1 MAKQPSTE
9 EWLTSLGLD
18 QYTATFNA
26 NGVDGDVLPFLTA
39 DDLKDIGV
47 TAVGHRRKMLKA
59 IAALQASL
67 DSATENASLT
77 PADHQLDS
85 LVEDTQVER
94 RQLTVVFVD
103 LAGSTEL
110 SQALDPE
117 DMREVVR
124 AYQNTVAGDLLRFDG
139 HVAKFMGDGVLAYF
153 GWPRAHEDDAE
164 RAVRAALAITA
175 HVQELKSPH
184 ADNLTARIGI
194 ATGLVVVGELMGS
207 EEARERTVTGDAPN
221 LAARLQSIAHPGS
234 IVIDEATRRLIGALF
249 VTDELGKVSLKG
261 IMSPVSACIVRAGKP
276 APNRFEARTATL
288 RPLIARDPE
297 LALLTE
303 RWRQSCAGFG
313 QVVFL
318 VGEAGIG
325 KSRLTR
331 ALTDLVLP
339 SETVI
344 LRLQGSPLHTDS
356 AFWPVCQQIAAA
368 ADVRLKDI
376 VTSRADKVRAFL
388 TARTPLGAEEIELV
402 LGTMD
407 LGNQERAPMSGMT
420 AEQHRVQTI
429 ATLGRYM
436 ILRAD
441 TAPLLLLAED
451 AHWFDRPTLEL
462 LESMSHQVTT
472 RRVLVLVTSRPE
484 ACPRLED
491 YPTATTITLNRLDP
505 SAAEALA
512 RRSVDQDLPDDAI
525 KTIIARAD
533 GVPLYL
539 EELAK
544 AVAERGGTLDFSAG
558 RSPVAPSEMAI
569 PASLHASLTARL
581 DRLPAARTVAQ
592 VAACL
597 GREFTFR
604 QLEAVAQ
611 TSAERLSAGLR
622 DLQEAELIFQFGTPP
637 DAVYSFKHALVRD
650 AAYESLLKTKRRDVH
665 ARIATALEHDPELNK
680 ATSAEVLAYHCSE
693 AGAFGRAAKYWLEAG
708 RDHARRAANAEALRF
723 FDRALVSLKTL
734 PDDEDRRRTELE
746 IRLAMV
752 PALMATAGFSASRI
766 DDVAQEAIRLC
777 EEFNEVSRLAP
788 LLFGQFSLK
797 TAVADFE
804 GAFQIASR
812 IADIGARTAD
822 PLTVFMGHRALGFCF
837 SWTGKL
843 MNAEQHLAQALEVVS
858 GLERHDL
865 ALKFG
870 HEPIITAQIILGSVK
885 RRLGAEG
892 EGDRVAA
899 AALQEA
905 EALGHPLTLA
915 YVLRHQAIF
924 DTLSEHIAHVQKLGA
939 RLQEICHR
947 YAIREWQSLGI
958 LFELWAVSRNSAIGG
973 ERFLEALERHRASN
987 FRLNLPF
994 FLMIAADG
1002 CTKAGNTATAIQLL
1016 DEAAQLISST
1026 GEVWI
1031 EPYVAHRRGALSSS

>member
-1 MAKQPSTE
+1 MPEQLSIE
-9 EWLTSLGLD
+9 EWLTALGLG
-18 QYTATFNA
+18 QYTAAFDV
-26 NGVDGDVLPFLTA
+26 NGVDEDVLPLLTA
-39 DDLKDIGV
+39 DDLKEIGV
-47 TAVGHRRKMLKA
+47 TAVGHRRKILKA
-59 IAALQASL
+59 IAALQARI
-67 DSATENASLT
+67 DSAIENAS
-77 PADHQLDS
+77 PIPPNHQLDS
-85 LVEDTQVER
+85 SVEDTQVER

-110 SQALDPE
+110 SQSLDPE

-175 HVQELKSPH
+175 HVQELKTPQAGH
-184 ADNLTARIGI
+184 MMARIGI

-221 LAARLQSIAHPGS
+221 LAARLQSIADPGS
-234 IVIDEATRRLIGALF
+234 VVIDEATRRLTGALF
-249 VTDELGKVSLKG
+249 ATKDLGKVSLKG
-261 IMSPVSACIVRAGKP
+261 IMRPVSACMVRDEVSAST
-276 APNRFEARTATL
+276 RFEARTPTL

-303 RWRQSCAGFG
+303 RWRQTCAGFG

-325 KSRLTR
+325 KSRLTW
-331 ALTDLVLP
+331 ALTDLVMP
-339 SETVI
+339 RETAI
-344 LRLQGSPLHTDS
+344 LRLQGSPLHIDS
-356 AFWPVCQQIAAA
+356 AFWPVCRQIAAA
-368 ADVRLKDI
+368 ADVRSEDI
-376 VTSRADKVRAFL
+376 ETSRANKVRAFL
-388 TARTPLGAEEIELV
+388 SARTPLSAEEIELV

-407 LGNQERAPMSGMT
+407 LVPQEQTPTSWIT
-420 AEQHRVQTI
+420 AERQRAQTV
-429 ATLGRYM
+429 AALGRYM
-436 ILRAD
+436 IWQAD
-441 TAPLLLLAED
+441 TSPLLLLAED

-462 LESMSHQVTT
+462 LESTGRQVTT
-472 RRVLVLVTSRPE
+472 RRALLLVTSRPE
-484 ACPRLED
+484 AGPRLEG
-491 YPTATTITLNRLDP
+491 YSTATTITLNRLDP

-512 RRSVDQDLPDDAI
+512 RRSVDQELPEDAVQAI
-525 KTIIARAD
+525 VTRAD
-533 GVPLYL
+533 GVPLYI

-544 AVAERGGTLDFSAG
+544 AVAERGGAVDFDKGNMSGG
-558 RSPVAPSEMAI
+558 RSEMGI

-581 DRLPAARTVAQ
+581 DRLPAARAVAQ

-604 QLEAVAQ
+604 QLEAVSQ
-611 TSAERLSAGLR
+611 TSAERLFAALR
-622 DLQEAELIFQFGTPP
+622 DLHEAELIFQSGTPP
-637 DAVYSFKHALVRD
+637 DAAYRFKHALVRD
-650 AAYESLLKTKRRDVH
+650 AAYECLLKSKRRDVH
-665 ARIATALEHDPELNK
+665 ARIATALEHNPELSK

-693 AGAFGRAAKYWLEAG
+693 AGAYGRAAQYWLEAG
-708 RDHARRAANAEALRF
+708 RDNARRAASAEALRF
-723 FDRALVSLKTL
+723 FDRALASLKTM
-734 PDDEDRRRTELE
+734 PDDEERRRTELE
-746 IRLAMV
+746 IRLATV
-752 PALMATAGFSASRI
+752 PALMASAGFSASRI

-777 EEFNEVSRLAP
+777 EEFDEVSRLAP

-804 GAFQIASR
+804 GAIQIASR
-812 IADIGARTAD
+812 IAKVGARTAD

-843 MNAEQHLAQALEVVS
+843 VQAEQQLGQALEVAS
-858 GLERHDL
+858 GLERRDL

-870 HEPIITAQIILGSVK
+870 HEPVITAQIILASVK
-885 RRLGAEG
+885 RQLGEQG
-892 EGDRVAA
+892 EGDRIAA
-899 AALQEA
+899 AALQDA

-924 DTLSEHIAHVQKLGA
+924 ETLREHIAPVRELGA
-939 RLQEICHR
+939 RLQDICKR
-947 YAIREWQSLGI
+947 YAIREWQSLGV
-958 LFELWAVSRNSAIGG
+958 LFELWAVSRNSAVAA
-973 ERFLEALERHRASN
+973 EQFLVALERHRASN

-1002 CTKAGNTATAIQLL
+1002 CTKAGDTITAIQLL
-1016 DEAAQLISST
+1016 EEAAQLINST

-1031 EPYVAHRRGALSSS
+1031 EPYVTQRREALSSS